1 MHTYMYM
8 YACISVADDRSEA
21 VPNGRCKQ
29 SKERQQAQT
38 WSVSV
43 WDVPV
48 TSHFSFQHMLHYFTL
63 FFSSFF
69 LLYCC
74 FYSLGSCTTL
84 LHMYSKI

>member
-1 MHTYMYM
+1 MYVCIYIFICM
-8 YACISVADDRSEA
+8 YACISVADDDRNEA

-38 WSVSV
+38 GSVSV

-63 FFSSFF
+63 FYFIFFFF
-69 LLYCC
+69 LSFVQL
-74 FYSLGSCTTL
+74 FL
-84 LHMYSKI
+84 